1 MNEENRLQDNSQW
14 ESEEASID
22 FQTMFSAL
30 KKHWK
35 NYVVVILASVI
46 FGAVYT
52 LSLPAY
58 YECQVMLVPELSLS
72 GSSSGSLTSLASTF
86 GVTLGGGG
94 SKELDAITPNLY
106 PDLMNSVDF
115 KGSLFD
121 IKVHRKD
128 SSKIM
133 NYYDYL
139 LYYQQKP
146 WWINLFMG
154 KDSIKDEKLNTFML
168 TKQQT
173 RIMKTIQK
181 NVVCDVD
188 EKTGVITIC
197 VTDQDPLIA
206 ATMAD
211 SVQSRLQEFITKYR
225 TNKARNDLENTKKL
239 CMEAKHRYEKA
250 RQLYGSFSD
259 SNQDLIL
266 ESVRSKREDLEN
278 DMQLQFNTYNSLA
291 ANLQASYAKVQEV
304 TPAFTTLQSATMP
317 IEKAG
322 PQGKKI
328 VLVFAF
334 LAFLG
339 VTVYALWKEKQLKM
353 LLGL

>member
-1 MNEENRLQDNSQW
+1 MNEENRQRDNAQW
-14 ESEEASID
+14 GEEDASID
-22 FQTMFSAL
+22 FKALFLAL

-35 NYVVVILASVI
+35 AYAIWIPAAVII
-46 FGAVYT
+46 GAIIT
-52 LSLPAY
+52 KSLPPY
-58 YECQVMLVPELSLS
+58 YECQVMLVPELSLNGGS
-72 GSSSGSLTSLASTF
+72 GGSLSSLASSF
-86 GVTLGGGG
+86 GVKLGG
-94 SKELDAITPNLY
+94 SNNKDMDAITPNLY

-128 SSKIM
+128 SKNMMS
-133 NYYDYL
+133 YYDYL
-139 LYYQQKP
+139 LYNQKKP
-146 WWINLFMG
+146 WWRTLFSG
-154 KDSIKDEKLNTFML
+154 KDTIRKERLNTFRL

-173 RIMKTIQK
+173 AIMMAIQK

-188 EKTGVITIC
+188 DKTGVITIS
-197 VTDQDPLIA
+197 VTDQDPLIS

-211 SVQSRLQEFITKYR
+211 SVKSRLQEFITKYR

-239 CMEAKHRYEKA
+239 CLEAKRRYEKA

-266 ESVRSKREDLEN
+266 ESVRSKQEDLEN

-291 ANLQASYAKVQEV
+291 ANLQAAYARVQEV

-328 VLVFAF
+328 VLVFVF

-339 VTVYALWKEKQLKM
+339 VTGYALWKENQFKA

>member
-1 MNEENRLQDNSQW
+1 MNEENRLQNNPQR
-14 ESEEASID
+14 EEEETSID
-22 FQTMFSAL
+22 FKALFGAL

-35 NYVVVILASVI
+35 NYAICIPAAVII
-46 FGAVYT
+46 GAVIT
-52 LSLPAY
+52 KSLPPY
-58 YECQVMLVPELSLS
+58 YECQVMLVPELSLNG
-72 GSSSGSLTSLASTF
+72 GSSSSLGSLASSF
-86 GVTLGGGG
+86 GVKLGSSG
-94 SKELDAITPNLY
+94 SKDIDAITPNLY

-128 SSKIM
+128 SHKMM

-146 WWINLFMG
+146 WWIKLFSG
-154 KDSIKDEKLNTFML
+154 KDTIKNEKLNTFML

-173 RIMKTIQK
+173 R
-181 NVVCDVD
+181 
-188 EKTGVITIC
+188 
-197 VTDQDPLIA
+197 
-206 ATMAD
+206 
-211 SVQSRLQEFITKYR
+211 LQEFITEYR
-225 TNKARNDLENTKKL
+225 TNKARNDLENIKKL
-239 CMEAKHRYEKA
+239 CSEAKHRYEKA

-266 ESVRSKREDLEN
+266 ESVRSKQEDLEN

-291 ANLQASYAKVQEV
+291 ANLQASYARVQEV

-328 VLVFAF
+328 VLLFAF
-334 LAFLG
+334 IAFFG
-339 VTVYALWKEKQLKM
+339 VTMYALWKEKQLKM
-353 LLGL
+353 LLGM